1 MKQTKLIG
9 MLVLL
14 LSGQFLFG
22 QDIILKRNNEIMNCL
37 ILNIEDDAVKYKF
50 TGHPVD
56 SIYSIS
62 KEAVAKVVFENGIEL
77 RFDENQ
83 TEIEGLVPTRTSALK
98 FEFLSPLTGN
108 TSFTYERKL
117 ERGRSIEGTMG
128 IIGLGV
134 YAPYPKAAGM
144 LLKAGYKFI
153 FVPDRFQHGLQYT
166 QPLRGAYL
174 KPEIMLGFYA
184 ANMEYY
190 YDHYVTEHGYS
201 YYTSSWASKRASVF
215 SAALQLVMG
224 KQWIID
230 NTLLLDVYAG
240 VGYGFASFSNYNE
253 DYYYTNEYY
262 HYGYTIGAEIPVSF
276 SAGFKIG
283 LPLK

>member
-9 MLVLL
+9 VLVLL
-14 LSGQFLFG
+14 LSAQFLFG

-37 ILNIEDDAVKYKF
+37 ILNIEEDAVKYKF
-50 TGHPVD
+50 PGHPVD
-56 SIYSIS
+56 SIYFIS
-62 KEAVAKVVFENGIEL
+62 KDALVKVVFENGIEL
-77 RFDENQ
+77 RFDENDSD
-83 TEIEGLVPTRTSALK
+83 IDGLVPARNSALK
-98 FEFLSPLTGN
+98 MEFLSPLTGN
-108 TSFTYERKL
+108 TTFTYERKL
-117 ERGRSIEGTMG
+117 ERGRSIEGTIG

-134 YAPYPKAAGM
+134 YAPKPNAGGL

-153 FVPDRFQHGLQYT
+153 FVPDRFQYGLQYA
-166 QPLRGAYL
+166 QPLKGSYL
-174 KPEIMLGFYA
+174 KPEIMIGFYA
-184 ANMEYY
+184 ANMEYS
-190 YDHYVTEHGYS
+190 YDHYVVDYGYP
-201 YYTSSWASKRASVF
+201 YYTTSLASKHASVF

-240 VGYGFASFSNYNE
+240 VGYGFASFSKYNE
-253 DYYYTNEYY
+253 DHYYTNGNY
-262 HYGYTIGAEIPVSF
+262 HYGYTIGTEIPVSF

>member
-9 MLVLL
+9 VLVML
-14 LSGQFLFG
+14 LSAQFLFG

-37 ILNIEDDAVKYKF
+37 ILNIEEDAVKYKF
-50 TGHPVD
+50 PGHPVD
-56 SIYSIS
+56 SIYFIS
-62 KEAVAKVVFENGIEL
+62 KDAVSKVVFENGIEL
-77 RFDENQ
+77 RFDKDD
-83 TEIEGLVPTRTSALK
+83 TEIEGQVPARTSALK
-98 FEFLSPLTGN
+98 MEFLSPLSGN
-108 TSFTYERKL
+108 TTFTYERKL

-153 FVPDRFQHGLQYT
+153 FVPDRFQHGLQYA
-166 QPLRGAYL
+166 QPLKGSYL
-174 KPEIMLGFYA
+174 KPEIMIGYYA
-184 ANMEYY
+184 ADFGYNY
-190 YDHYVTEHGYS
+190 YS
-201 YYTSSWASKRASVF
+201 YSSTEKNRVSVI

-240 VGYGFASFSNYNE
+240 VGYGFASFSKLNDGYDYINE
-253 DYYYTNEYY
+253 VY